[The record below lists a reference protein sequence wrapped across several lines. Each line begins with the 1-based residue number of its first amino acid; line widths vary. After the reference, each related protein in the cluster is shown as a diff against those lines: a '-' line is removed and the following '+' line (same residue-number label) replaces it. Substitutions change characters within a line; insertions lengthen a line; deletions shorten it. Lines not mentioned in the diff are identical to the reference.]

1 MWVEIS
7 KLDGPSHTLLGT
19 ENTRNTSMDHT
30 GLGAN
35 LCIIAEERH
44 WPGASIIR
52 LQLQRAILCALGH
65 SDLTQLAFW
74 QLLRDPA
81 APVASDG
88 ATKVAQSEHTRG
100 SHIPY

>member
-1 MWVEIS
+1 VYYSRGEALARGQYHSLAVAACYLMCS
-7 KLDGPSHTLLGT
+7 GS
-19 ENTRNTSMDHT
+19 
-30 GLGAN
+30 
-35 LCIIAEERH
+35 
-44 WPGASIIR
+44 
-52 LQLQRAILCALGH
+52 LGH